1 MKKKLLA
8 FGVAGLLLVLVASLA
23 LAETEFSVGGHFRA
37 RSYLLTNPDLKEGGP
52 ERSYTDQRLILN
64 PVLKLG
70 DLAQVKVRIRALD
83 YIWGDNGV
91 PGLTWP
97 EMIGWDSDKL
107 ATKEQGQGEAGTN
120 NFQVDRAWVHIFLGK
135 YGSVQIGR
143 QQTDLFHNF
152 SIAEDDTYPRYHYIT
167 PVFSLPK
174 DNNIMFGFLYD
185 KRSEGGRD
193 VNTESSII
201 EYGPNGTPDIAN
213 RDQRVLPDGT
223 TEYYLLPT
231 SDDKDVNEDGKIAK
245 LTAQDSFA
253 WCPWVFFWRPNLT
266 IGYVFFVW
274 NFAGA
279 AENGKSANWIMHD
292 AMINAKIGPVDI
304 KSEFDYLMGDALPWA
319 ASKAGDNTKHNFE
332 FFVDAGV
339 PIPSPVV
346 NRASV
351 LVGLFSGTK
360 KPKDGEVYG
369 SIGSNEDWIDD
380 WKIDLILWDQIFNAV
395 YNAWIIRP
403 KIDFVV
409 PNSKFGGFVSAC
421 MSFADQQAGYYYE
434 EHEVKLPD
442 YSLTYPEWTWR
453 NPHPV
458 DLTQGTEKGI
468 GTEIDLGIN
477 YTLGPRQT
485 IELVLGYF
493 APGKYFADRDGTIG
507 AALKT
512 HIRF

>member
-23 LAETEFSVGGHFRA
+23 LAEIEFSVGGHFRA
-37 RSYLLTNPDLKEGGP
+37 RSYWLTNPDLKEGGP
-52 ERSYTDQRLILN
+52 ERSYSDQRLLLN
-64 PVLKLG
+64 PVLKLS
-70 DLAQVKVRIRALD
+70 DWIQLKARIRVLD
-83 YIWGDNGV
+83 YFWGYNTV

-97 EMIGWDSDKL
+97 EQIGWDDDEL
-107 ATKEQGQGEAGTN
+107 ATIDQGQGEAGTN
-120 NFQVDRAWVHIFLGK
+120 NFQWDRAWVHIFFGK
-135 YGSVQIGR
+135 YGSLQIGR

-167 PVFSLPK
+167 PVFALPK
-174 DNNIMFGFLYD
+174 ENNIMFGILYD
-185 KRSEGGRD
+185 KRTEGD
-193 VNTESSII
+193 IDKITESSMI
-201 EYGPNGTPDIAN
+201 EFGPNGVPDGAV
-213 RDQRVLPDGT
+213 VLPDATLAPGGDDDDVNG
-223 TEYYLLPT
+223 
-231 SDDKDVNEDGKIAK
+231 DDKISE
-245 LTAQDSFA
+245 LTAADSFA
-253 WCPWVFFWRPNLT
+253 WCPWVFFWNPTIT

-274 NFAGA
+274 DWAGVGPA
-279 AENGKSANWIMHD
+279 GEASNWIMHD

-304 KSEFDYLMGDALPWA
+304 KSEIDYLHGRWIGSWD
-319 ASKAGDNTKHNFE
+319 KVKHSLE
-332 FFVDAGV
+332 FFVDVGAPV
-339 PIPSPVV
+339 PSPVV

-351 LVGLFSGTK
+351 VVGLFSGV
-360 KPKDGEVYG
+360 KPPEADVHFGA
-369 SIGSNEDWIDD
+369 IGSNEDWIDD
-380 WKIDLILWDQIFNAV
+380 WKIDLICWDQIFNSV

-421 MSFADQQAGYYYE
+421 MSFADQEAGYYLE
-434 EHEVKLPD
+434 D
-442 YSLTYPEWTWR
+442 YAVDAPAYTLKTPEWTWR

-458 DLTQGTEKGI
+458 DLTQGSEKSI